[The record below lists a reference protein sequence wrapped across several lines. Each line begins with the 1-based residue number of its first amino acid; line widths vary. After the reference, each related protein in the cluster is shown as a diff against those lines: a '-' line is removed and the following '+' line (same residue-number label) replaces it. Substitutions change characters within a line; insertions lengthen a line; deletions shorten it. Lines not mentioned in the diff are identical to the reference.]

1 MKKQSEGGIRM
12 NRTEYRSN
20 YLQSEWWKEKREKIL
35 DRDITCRICEKNPSN
50 EVHHL
55 SYEHLYAERN
65 CELIGIC
72 RPCHDTIHGCKI
84 LSRMIS
90 PWIIKMLIVLTPAE
104 SPHLQNLFLDLAK
117 EKKRKDL
124 GGLTHLV
131 ECLLCKQD
139 VTSSSLV
146 SSTQFWAMG
155 LQGWSPHLQ

>member
-104 SPHLQNLFLDLAK
+104 RAFKIPLPLKRKYKKNKVRDLPIPLGITAFAKPFSRFSKRK
-117 EKKRKDL
+117 EKI
-124 GGLTHLV
+124 
-131 ECLLCKQD
+131 
-139 VTSSSLV
+139 
-146 SSTQFWAMG
+146 
-155 LQGWSPHLQ
+155 